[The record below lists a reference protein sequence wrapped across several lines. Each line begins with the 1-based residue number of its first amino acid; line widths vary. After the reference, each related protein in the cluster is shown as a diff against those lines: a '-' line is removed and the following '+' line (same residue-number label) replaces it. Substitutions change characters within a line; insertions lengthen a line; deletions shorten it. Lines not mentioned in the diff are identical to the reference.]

1 MEDGQ
6 DDEDILEVLEE
17 LHVGNN
23 AKSKL
28 SHGLN
33 LEQFLLGYYVDA
45 LFEQLLNLQSR
56 HTFYLWNI

>member
-6 DDEDILEVLEE
+6 DDEDILEVLKE

-23 AKSKL
+23 TKSKL

-56 HTFYLWNI
+56 HTFYLWYI